1 MVTILKSKS
10 VNMIFQCSFL
20 MTLADVMV
28 LWLFVTSVPTYW
40 ASHVVGAGDIRDV
53 GLIPESYPSFWHFS
67 SQDEGSVS

>member
-1 MVTILKSKS
+1 
-10 VNMIFQCSFL
+10 